1 MQHGYDPNTID
12 ASNVFNNPLA
22 KRILQLIT
30 RKGWATLK
38 ELQETLQVNSDTLH
52 QQLANLE
59 GLVSRGPGQRYRLTK
74 EGEIVSSSLK
84 LRGTSSPSPVQS
96 RRHES
101 GLRIAM
107 NEILFGTTILERLN
121 ARPQTGLPFAMI
133 ILAIGGLVSYM
144 TNLEPILL
152 FYINPRSGIGQSW
165 FILLFPVGW
174 LITFG
179 VADFLSH
186 VFFHKKGGDLRL
198 VNGSAVAMLPLLLVP
213 ALVFLINPFSA
224 IIQSATTLT
233 ILIQVAVQ
241 IWVICLLSNAIS
253 TAKGL
258 KMERTALISITVM
271 YLNVAAV
278 LFALQLGFF

>member
-1 MQHGYDPNTID
+1 MQHGFDPNSID
-12 ASNVFNNPLA
+12 APNVFNNPLA
-22 KRILQLIT
+22 RQIVRLIG

-38 ELQETLQVNSDTLH
+38 ELQESLQVSAETLH
-52 QQLANLE
+52 EQLKNLE
-59 GLVSRGPGQRYRLTK
+59 GLVSRGSGQRYRLTK
-74 EGEIVSSSLK
+74 EGEIVASSLK
-84 LRGTSSPSPVQS
+84 LRGSSNTPPVQTH
-96 RRHES
+96 RHES
-101 GLRIAM
+101 VLRIAL
-107 NEILFGTTILERLN
+107 NELLFGRSVLERLN
-121 ARPQTGLPFAMI
+121 ARPLTGLPFAMI
-133 ILAIGGLVSYM
+133 ILAVGGLVSYM

-165 FILLFPVGW
+165 FILLFPLGW

-241 IWVICLLSNAIS
+241 IWVVCLLSNAIS